1 MQGCPRHAGDDG
13 LLWEFL
19 SQVGLWGHPGTR
31 HRCLGSLV
39 LWLHGRVMGE
49 DTGLVPTV
57 SGNEGLEDLIPV
69 AVFCVRPL
77 AIGGAENVLMN
88 KEEK

>member
-1 MQGCPRHAGDDG
+1 MGIPVPGRALGARREEAQVLGKFDFVAAWQGD
-13 LLWEFL
+13 
-19 SQVGLWGHPGTR
+19 
-31 HRCLGSLV
+31 
-39 LWLHGRVMGE
+39 GE